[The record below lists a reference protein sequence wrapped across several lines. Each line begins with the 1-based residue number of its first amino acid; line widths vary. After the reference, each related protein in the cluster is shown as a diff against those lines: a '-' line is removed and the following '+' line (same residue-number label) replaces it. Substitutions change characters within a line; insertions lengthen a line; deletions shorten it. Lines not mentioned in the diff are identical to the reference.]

1 MKIIHLCVSCFYI
14 DGYRYQENELVREHV
29 ATGHDVLVVASTET
43 YLDNLTLGYTAP
55 GDYMGTD
62 GARVIRLPYGGF
74 GPFFLKKKLRIHKE
88 LGRIL
93 EGFAPDVIMFHGLC
107 GWELR
112 TAARY
117 KYQHPNVKL
126 YVDSHE
132 DANNSA
138 VSTLS
143 KLLHNFYYRPI
154 IRAALPNIDKV
165 LCISQE
171 TLDFCRR
178 QYGID
183 DASMEFFPLGGRIA
197 DDSSYTKI
205 RSETRR
211 ALGVDL
217 GQIVFIQSGKFD
229 AKKKLV
235 QSLRAFSRSQSE
247 DFRFLIVG
255 QLHDSIAD
263 EARDLIA
270 RDPRITF
277 LGWKP
282 ADELY
287 DLLCAADVYVQ
298 PGSQSATMQMS
309 LCARRPI
316 IVADVPSHV
325 PFVQGNGWTVRDES
339 DLLSAFAKIEAD
351 PGILDIYS
359 KRSYEIATSLLDYRR
374 MAKRLLT

>member
-1 MKIIHLCVSCFYI
+1 MKVIHLCVSCFYI

-29 ATGHDVLVVASTET
+29 DTGHDVLVVASTET

-62 GARVIRLPYGGF
+62 GARVIRLAYSGF
-74 GPFFLKKKLRIHKE
+74 APFFLKKKLRIHHGLE
-88 LGRIL
+88 RIL
-93 EGFAPDVIMFHGLC
+93 ETFAPDVIMFHGLC

-117 KYQHPNVKL
+117 KRKHPEVKL

-138 VSTLS
+138 VSMLS
-143 KLLHNFYYRPI
+143 KLLHNLYYRPI
-154 IRAALPNIDKV
+154 IRAALPAIDKV

-171 TLDFCRR
+171 TLDFCRER
-178 QYGID
+178 YGID
-183 DASMEFFPLGGRIA
+183 DAAMEFFPLGGKIA

-205 RSETRR
+205 RSETR
-211 ALGVDL
+211 ALLRLDR
-217 GQIVFIQSGKFD
+217 GQTVFIQSGKFD

-235 QSLRAFSRSQSE
+235 QSLRAFSQLKSE
-247 DFRFLIVG
+247 DLRFLIVG
-255 QLHDSIAD
+255 QLHDAIAE
-263 EARDLIA
+263 EARALIA
-270 RDPRITF
+270 KDPRITF
-277 LGWKP
+277 LGWKS

-287 DLLCAADVYVQ
+287 GLLCAADVYVQ

-309 LCARRPI
+309 LCARRPV
-316 IVADVPSHV
+316 IVADVRSHV
-325 PFVQGNGWTVRDES
+325 PFVQGNGWAVRDENE
-339 DLLSAFAKIEAD
+339 LLRAFAKIEAD
-351 PGILDIYS
+351 PGILDTYS
-359 KRSYEIATSLLDYRR
+359 RRSYEIASSLLDYRR